1 MDRLTDLFAPSV
13 SRNVKAVSVRMA
25 HFLHVPGQRGVPTNG
40 SNAAGCDKAG
50 FQHFYKNPF
59 RVETNWNK
67 FSIQSDMG
75 YVNSNFKQG
84 PS

>member
-13 SRNVKAVSVRMA
+13 SRNVKQFLLEWHIFFTYPTREEFPRMA
-25 HFLHVPGQRGVPTNG
+25 ATLQDV
-40 SNAAGCDKAG
+40 DKAG

-59 RVETNWNK
+59 RVATNWNK

>member
-13 SRNVKAVSVRMA
+13 SRNVKQFLLEWHIFFTYPAREEFPRMA
-25 HFLHVPGQRGVPTNG
+25 ATLQDV
-40 SNAAGCDKAG
+40 DKTG

>member
-1 MDRLTDLFAPSV
+1 MDLLTDSFALSA
-13 SRNVKAVSVRMA
+13 SRNVKQFLLEWHIFSTYPAREEFPRMA
-25 HFLHVPGQRGVPTNG
+25 ATLQDV
-40 SNAAGCDKAG
+40 DKAG

-59 RVETNWNK
+59 RVSTTWNK
-67 FSIQSDMG
+67 FRIQSDTG

>member
-1 MDRLTDLFAPSV
+1 MDLLTDLFTLSV
-13 SRNVKAVSVRMA
+13 SRNVKQFLLEWHIFFTYPAREEFPRMA
-25 HFLHVPGQRGVPTNG
+25 ATLQAV
-40 SNAAGCDKAG
+40 DKAG
-50 FQHFYKNPF
+50 FQHFYKNLF
-59 RVETNWNK
+59 RVATNWNK

>member
-13 SRNVKAVSVRMA
+13 SRNVKQFLLEWHIFFTYPAREEFPRMA
-25 HFLHVPGQRGVPTNG
+25 ATLQDV
-40 SNAAGCDKAG
+40 DKAG

-67 FSIQSDMG
+67 FNIQSDTG

-84 PS
+84 SS

>member
-1 MDRLTDLFAPSV
+1 MDRLTDLFALSV
-13 SRNVKAVSVRMA
+13 SRNVKQFLLEWHICFTYPAREEFPRMA
-25 HFLHVPGQRGVPTNG
+25 ATLQDV
-40 SNAAGCDKAG
+40 DKAG

-59 RVETNWNK
+59 RVYTDWNK
-67 FSIQSDMG
+67 FRIQSDMG

>member
-1 MDRLTDLFAPSV
+1 MDLLTDLFALSV
-13 SRNVKAVSVRMA
+13 SRNVKQLLLEWHIFFTYPAREEFPRMA
-25 HFLHVPGQRGVPTNG
+25 ATPQDV
-40 SNAAGCDKAG
+40 DKAG

-59 RVETNWNK
+59 RVETNWNN
-67 FSIQSDMG
+67 FNIQSDTG